1 MNQFVD
7 ITGGALINSFSNID
21 TSNFLTVARAN
32 SLYVNESGDDVKNG
46 ILDMKN
52 NKIINV
58 PIPSRSSDVTN
69 KEYVDDIHEKLRKNV
84 ITLVGE
90 IEKYDAK
97 MKSRE
102 ISSKAYVDAQNAE
115 TKSLLVNDFV
125 SRGNNFKELQSF
137 WKGIDLRN
145 TKISNLSEPTLPSDG
160 VNLSYLTKV
169 MERVTALETIASKSQ
184 SGASEFRVFVDNH
197 KWSGESIT
205 SGTINM
211 NRLPHKQYG
220 FILNIG
226 SSSASQKTSIFK
238 FKFPSALNITY
249 KNLNLQVPLILETVR
264 HNDDIFINIRHY
276 EVIDTNTNT
285 IVFVTVNTHR
295 SSKDLHWGLHLK
307 AHLSMTILN
316 TEMMEIN
323 PE

>member
-1 MNQFVD
+1 M
-7 ITGGALINSFSNID
+7 
-21 TSNFLTVARAN
+21 
-32 SLYVNESGDDVKNG
+32 
-46 ILDMKN
+46 
-52 NKIINV
+52 
-58 PIPSRSSDVTN
+58 
-69 KEYVDDIHEKLRKNV
+69 
-84 ITLVGE
+84 
-90 IEKYDAK
+90 
-97 MKSRE
+97 
-102 ISSKAYVDAQNAE
+102 
-115 TKSLLVNDFV
+115 
-125 SRGNNFKELQSF
+125 
-137 WKGIDLRN
+137 RN

-211 NRLPHKQYG
+211 NRLPYKQYS
-220 FILNIG
+220 FILHIG
-226 SSSASQKTSIFK
+226 SSSANQKTSIFK
-238 FKFPSALNITY
+238 FQFPSALNITY
-249 KNLNLQVPLILETVR
+249 KNLNLQVSLILETVR

-307 AHLSMTILN
+307 AHLLMTILN
-316 TEMMEIN
+316 TEMMDIN

>member
-102 ISSKAYVDAQNAE
+102 I
-115 TKSLLVNDFV
+115 
-125 SRGNNFKELQSF
+125 
-137 WKGIDLRN
+137 
-145 TKISNLSEPTLPSDG
+145 
-160 VNLSYLTKV
+160 
-169 MERVTALETIASKSQ
+169 
-184 SGASEFRVFVDNH
+184 
-197 KWSGESIT
+197 
-205 SGTINM
+205 
-211 NRLPHKQYG
+211 
-220 FILNIG
+220 
-226 SSSASQKTSIFK
+226 
-238 FKFPSALNITY
+238 
-249 KNLNLQVPLILETVR
+249 
-264 HNDDIFINIRHY
+264 
-276 EVIDTNTNT
+276 
-285 IVFVTVNTHR
+285 
-295 SSKDLHWGLHLK
+295 
-307 AHLSMTILN
+307 
-316 TEMMEIN
+316 
-323 PE
+323 